1 MMMAA
6 SDRLG
11 SSSTTGYYLQL
22 FYVFIVLAIIIAL
35 IVFLIRFLGRK
46 NQSWMQGRSI
56 RTLGAVGM
64 GPNKSL
70 QLVEIGG
77 SIYVIGVGEDV
88 RLVDKISD
96 PAEVALI
103 QAAFE
108 QDSGIHN
115 GALPPF
121 ISKLAAKLRK
131 DKPPEEM
138 ELDDTSSFHEVF
150 ESKLRSVPNRKEK
163 VEELLREDHKDS

>member
-1 MMMAA
+1 M
-6 SDRLG
+6 
-11 SSSTTGYYLQL
+11 
-22 FYVFIVLAIIIAL
+22 
-35 IVFLIRFLGRK
+35 
-46 NQSWMQGRSI
+46 
-56 RTLGAVGM
+56 
-64 GPNKSL
+64 
-70 QLVEIGG
+70 
-77 SIYVIGVGEDV
+77 IGVGEDV

-121 ISKLAAKLRK
+121 ITKLAAKLRK

-150 ESKLRSVPNRKEK
+150 ESKARRTEPERKGRRIA
-163 VEELLREDHKDS
+163 REDHKDS